1 MKDIKIVISSAIKII
16 KEYEC
21 LYLIPSDNMIGYK
34 TSIIEELFQR
44 RITEEK
50 AEQILFE
57 YLNNNYVPLISK
69 YNNSYSWGTNEFS
82 ALLSFLY
89 NNKSVN
95 IDDFLKKVDL
105 KNGELKED
113 ELILKEDIPKKM
125 KQYCYEGGK
134 VLKSLVEKRI
144 KEIELFNDKIIPD
157 CSEQNEIIEM
167 MDIDNNLT
175 TDLNLTPDIETI
187 IMLGKKS
194 NPDLYYVKNVNSL
207 EIHIMDSYHGYT
219 IHKL

>member
-1 MKDIKIVISSAIKII
+1 
-16 KEYEC
+16 
-21 LYLIPSDNMIGYK
+21 MIGYK
-34 TSIIEELFQR
+34 TPIIEELFQR

-105 KNGELKED
+105 KNGELKKD
-113 ELILKEDIPKKM
+113 ELILKEDIPKK
-125 KQYCYEGGK
+125 
-134 VLKSLVEKRI
+134 
-144 KEIELFNDKIIPD
+144 
-157 CSEQNEIIEM
+157 
-167 MDIDNNLT
+167 
-175 TDLNLTPDIETI
+175 
-187 IMLGKKS
+187 
-194 NPDLYYVKNVNSL
+194 
-207 EIHIMDSYHGYT
+207 
-219 IHKL
+219 

>member
-1 MKDIKIVISSAIKII
+1 
-16 KEYEC
+16 
-21 LYLIPSDNMIGYK
+21 
-34 TSIIEELFQR
+34 
-44 RITEEK
+44 
-50 AEQILFE
+50 
-57 YLNNNYVPLISK
+57 
-69 YNNSYSWGTNEFS
+69 
-82 ALLSFLY
+82 
-89 NNKSVN
+89 
-95 IDDFLKKVDL
+95 
-105 KNGELKED
+105 
-113 ELILKEDIPKKM
+113 M

-134 VLKSLVEKRI
+134 VLKSLVEKRN
-144 KEIELFNDKIIPD
+144 KEIELFNGKIIPD